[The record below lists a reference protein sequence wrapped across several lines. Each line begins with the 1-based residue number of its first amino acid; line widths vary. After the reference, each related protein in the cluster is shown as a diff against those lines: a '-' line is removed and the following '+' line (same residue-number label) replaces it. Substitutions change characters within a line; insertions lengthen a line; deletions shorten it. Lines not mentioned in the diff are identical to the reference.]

1 MSLLLNILSRFV
13 RAFLPRSKCLNFVAV
28 VTVRVDFGTQE
39 NKVCH
44 CFHFPPSICHEV
56 RGPDTTLVSWVSS
69 FKPAFLLFS
78 FTLTKKLF
86 SCSSLS
92 AIRMVLS
99 VYLRLMIFL
108 PAILIPAFNSSSS
121 AFHMMYSEY
130 KLNRQGDNVQ
140 PWSTSFPILNQ
151 SFVPC
156 PFLTVVFWPA
166 YRYLRRQV
174 RWFGIPVSS
183 RIFHSLFWSTQSEA
197 LM

>member
-1 MSLLLNILSRFV
+1 MSLLLNILSRV
-13 RAFLPRSKCLNFVAV
+13 ETAFLPRSKCLNFVAV

-92 AIRMVLS
+92 AIRVVS
-99 VYLRLMIFL
+99 STYLRLLIFH
-108 PAILIPAFNSSSS
+108 PAILNPVCDSSSLT
-121 AFHMMYSEY
+121 FHMMHSAY
-130 KLNRQGDNVQ
+130 KLIKQGDSIQ
-140 PWSTSFPILNQ
+140 PWITPFPTLNQ
-151 SFVPC
+151 
-156 PFLTVVFWPA
+156 
-166 YRYLRRQV
+166 
-174 RWFGIPVSS
+174 
-183 RIFHSLFWSTQSEA
+183 FHVQF
-197 LM
+197 